1 MARGGETGIVG
12 IYGKPEASR
21 WMGGS
26 QEISREADGKRY
38 RLAQGL
44 PRITIRYYCEMDKY
58 DCAV

>member
-1 MARGGETGIVG
+1 MDLARWREGERPGLSESMERGG
-12 IYGKPEASR
+12 
-21 WMGGS
+21 WS
-26 QEISREADGKRY
+26 QGISREADGKRY